1 MSEPPQKS
9 PRRARRSARLVD
21 LQGRKPDGDLAQFL
35 LEERSRRSFGVTG
48 YLVSGGG
55 GGAVSCWFAINS
67 LYSIG
72 APTVV
77 LHLLLV
83 ASGVLLLAMVV
94 GFFAALA
101 GYKAF
106 DTAAS
111 LPIEEFGRPYNSA
124 DRWLGVTTGARLVAA
139 ALISIGGLLVL
150 AAYFD
155 LIWR

>member
-1 MSEPPQKS
+1 MTQAPQK
-9 PRRARRSARLVD
+9 PHRRQRRSTRLID
-21 LQGRKPDGDLAQFL
+21 LQGRAPDGDLTQFF

-67 LYSIG
+67 LYAIR
-72 APTVV
+72 APILV
-77 LHLLLV
+77 LHLLLL
-83 ASGVLLLAMVV
+83 ASGVLLIAMVV

-106 DTAAS
+106 DEAVL
-111 LPIEEFGRPYNSA
+111 LPAEEFNQPNNRA
-124 DRWLGVTTGARLVAA
+124 DRWLGITTVARIIATV
-139 ALISIGGLLVL
+139 LISIGGIMVF
-150 AAYFD
+150 AAYLD

>member
-1 MSEPPQKS
+1 MTEQTQKTH
-9 PRRARRSARLVD
+9 RRRLRSARLID
-21 LQGRKPDGDLAQFL
+21 LEGHAPDGDLTQFF

-67 LYSIG
+67 LYAIR
-72 APTVV
+72 APTHV
-77 LHLLLV
+77 LHLLLL
-83 ASGVLLLAMVV
+83 ASGILLVAMVV

-106 DTAAS
+106 DAAVL
-111 LPIEEFGRPYNSA
+111 LPAEDFNKPNNRA
-124 DRWLGVTTGARLVAA
+124 DRWLGFTTAARIIA
-139 ALISIGGLLVL
+139 ALLISVGGVTVF
-150 AAYFD
+150 AAYLD

>member
-1 MSEPPQKS
+1 MGESPQA
-9 PRRARRSARLVD
+9 PRRGLRRKARLVE
-21 LQGRKPDGDLAQFL
+21 LQGKAPDEVLTQFF

-67 LYSIG
+67 LYAIK
-72 APTVV
+72 APAHV
-77 LHLLLV
+77 LHLLLI

-94 GFFAALA
+94 GFIAALA

-106 DTAAS
+106 DAAS
-111 LPIEEFGRPYNSA
+111 LLSAEDFTHPYNRA
-124 DRWLGVTTGARLVAA
+124 DSWLGVTTAARLVAA
-139 ALISIGGLLVL
+139 VLISIGGLTAF
-150 AAYFD
+150 AAYLD